1 MYEAKFIIGTIAG
14 VMLEHGSIG
23 YISDYPIHGTT
34 AEINAFALGVQT
46 VNPRAK
52 VFLEWTMVKDRDINE
67 EFRKNDVTLIS
78 GRDLNAKVSQGQE
91 FGLFIPNEDGTHTNL
106 AVPVRHWGK
115 LYEEIIHSILSGG
128 YKNDESVYENQA
140 LNYFWGMSSGAIDV
154 IYSRNLPAGVVR
166 MLRTFRAD
174 IRDMDLNPFTGPILD
189 QNGEMRCE
197 DGQSLSAKESV
208 SVDWLNDNIVGYIP
222 DISELKEEAVDL
234 VKVQGIKKDTEG
246 QA

>member
-1 MYEAKFIIGTIAG
+1 
-14 VMLEHGSIG
+14 
-23 YISDYPIHGTT
+23 
-34 AEINAFALGVQT
+34 
-46 VNPRAK
+46 
-52 VFLEWTMVKDRDINE
+52 
-67 EFRKNDVTLIS
+67 
-78 GRDLNAKVSQGQE
+78 
-91 FGLFIPNEDGTHTNL
+91 
-106 AVPVRHWGK
+106 
-115 LYEEIIHSILSGG
+115 
-128 YKNDESVYENQA
+128 
-140 LNYFWGMSSGAIDV
+140 
-154 IYSRNLPAGVVR
+154 

-222 DISELKEEAVDL
+222 NISELKEEAVDL